1 MPLLRFAPALLAAAL
16 FSGST
21 CRGKSDPGDT
31 KPPVTSSPEVALTG
45 IDTSSLTPRE
55 RREWAAQVS
64 EILAPCKDVPVSI
77 AQCAQEKRA
86 CPACLPAAQFLLKQ
100 VQAGKPKKDREDAFK
115 ARFDASKTK
124 TIVTDGSPEMGPPD
138 AVVTMVEWADFQ
150 CPHCRAL
157 APLLEELVHRFDG
170 QVKLVFKFYPLSGH
184 PRGEP
189 AARAAVA
196 AQNQGKFWEMHHVV
210 FENQMA
216 LEQADLEKYAKQL
229 GLDLPK
235 FKADLVSKE
244 TGERVAKDKNQ
255 ADGLGLQGTPM
266 IYIGGREVDLSLLAT
281 DSDLEDWVKLDIEL
295 AGKVPKL
302 KGRPVGAAVAGSGA
316 PAIGSAAPAAGSA
329 AYPPSLVP
337 SAAPAASGSS
347 AAPSLAVPKK

>member
-1 MPLLRFAPALLAAAL
+1 
-16 FSGST
+16 
-21 CRGKSDPGDT
+21 
-31 KPPVTSSPEVALTG
+31 
-45 IDTSSLTPRE
+45 
-55 RREWAAQVS
+55 VS
-64 EILAPCKDVPVSI
+64 EVLAPCKDVPVSI
-77 AQCAQEKRA
+77 AQCVQEKRA

-100 VQAGKPKKDREDAFK
+100 VQAGKPKKDREDAYK

-124 TIVTDGSPEMGPPD
+124 TIVTDGSPELGPPD

-157 APLLEELVHRFDG
+157 APLMEELVHRFEG

-196 AQNQGKFWEMHHVV
+196 AQNQGKFWEMHHLI

-244 TGERVAKDKNQ
+244 TGERIAKDKNQ

-295 AGKVPKL
+295 AGKVPKP
-302 KGRPVGAAVAGSGA
+302 KGQRIGGAAAAAGSA
-316 PAIGSAAPAAGSA
+316 SAAPGASA
-329 AYPPSLVP
+329 AYPPSLAV
-337 SAAPAASGSS
+337 SAAPAASS
-347 AAPSLAVPKK
+347 AVPSLAVPKK